1 MEEVTTEK
9 FEREG
14 KIIMNHH
21 PAAHECGE
29 TFVAFFGTL
38 PCVFFHLW
46 LLLGIGIDE
55 YLIEENGVEPK
66 HLL

>member
-1 MEEVTTEK
+1 MEDVTTET

-14 KIIMNHH
+14 KISMNL
-21 PAAHECGE
+21 PAIHECDE
-29 TFVAFFGTL
+29 TFVALFRTL
-38 PCVFFHLW
+38 PCVFFHMW

-55 YLIEENGVEPK
+55 YLIEENGVESK